1 MIWLPAPDAVYFCPA
16 RSVPDLTRSNDVG
29 AKVGGNQTR
38 MSAALGIM
46 CKAPHP
52 GRTKT
57 RLAAFLGAERAARLS
72 GCFLKDVAQAVLAV
86 PDALGAQ
93 GYGVYAPAGSE
104 AELAEILPPS
114 FRLLLQ
120 DGSDFGRVL
129 GSAVQRLLGEAGHNC
144 VVLINSDSPTLPV
157 ALLTTAITALRRP
170 GDRVVLGPAIDG
182 GYTLIGLKRDHPEL
196 FVDIPW
202 STGEV
207 LRLTLER
214 AAEIALGVEMLPL
227 WYDIDDL
234 ETFRVLQAEIAGT
247 PPAFALP
254 GLVGGPATE
263 TRAIL
268 AEWPEA

>member
-1 MIWLPAPDAVYFCPA
+1 M
-16 RSVPDLTRSNDVG
+16 N
-29 AKVGGNQTR
+29 
-38 MSAALGIM
+38 AALGIM

-57 RLAAFLGAERAARLS
+57 RLAAFLGPERAAQLS
-72 GCFLKDVAQAVLAV
+72 GCFLKDVANAVLLV
-86 PDALGAQ
+86 PDALGYQ

-104 AELAEILPPS
+104 AELAGILPAT

-120 DGSDFGRVL
+120 EGAEFGFVL
-129 GSAVQRLLGEAGHNC
+129 GTAVQRLLSEAAHDC

-157 ALLTTAITALRRP
+157 ALLISAITALRRP

-196 FVDIPW
+196 FADIPW
-202 STGEV
+202 STGDV

-214 AAEIALGVEMLPL
+214 ATEIDLSVELLPL

-234 ETFRVLQAEIAGT
+234 ETLRVLQAEIAGIL
-247 PPAFALP
+247 PVFASP
-254 GLVGGPATE
+254 GVSGGPAPA
-263 TRAIL
+263 TRAML
-268 AEWPEA
+268 AQWPEV